1 MIPLYIIP
9 YGNSSM
15 ERDEIIKK
23 IDILTRG
30 LPQRSSELNESSE
43 IKIVRNEVD
52 EEDKP
57 KLAALLEDLI
67 VLLKDDPENRGK
79 IKGIWNRLMDGYGHI
94 KPISEVLASVKLS
107 FLDSTTDNI
116 S

>member
-1 MIPLYIIP
+1 
-9 YGNSSM
+9 M
-15 ERDEIIKK
+15 ERDEIIKR

-30 LPQRSSELNESSE
+30 LSQRSSDINESSE
-43 IKIVRNEVD
+43 IKIVRSEVE

-94 KPISEVLASVKLS
+94 KPISELLGSVKLS
-107 FLDSTTDNI
+107 FLDSTTSNI

>member
-1 MIPLYIIP
+1 MK
-9 YGNSSM
+9 
-15 ERDEIIKK
+15 IIKR

-30 LPQRSSELNESSE
+30 LSQRSNDIDESSE
-43 IKIVRNEVD
+43 INIVRSEVE

-79 IKGIWNRLMDGYGHI
+79 IKEIWDRLMDGYGHI
-94 KPISEVLASVKLS
+94 KPISE
-107 FLDSTTDNI
+107 FWDQ
-116 S
+116 

>member
-30 LPQRSSELNESSE
+30 LSQRSSELNESSE

-57 KLAALLEDLI
+57 KLAAILEYLI
-67 VLLKDDPENRGK
+67 V
-79 IKGIWNRLMDGYGHI
+79 
-94 KPISEVLASVKLS
+94 
-107 FLDSTTDNI
+107 
-116 S
+116 